1 MLWNLV
7 LLVTRF
13 TFTHLKHELLPFLR
27 SLLTDSYPL
36 IPDALTFRD
45 MYPRTQGDLP
55 MYQVE
60 KSEYRAGKETIVVTN
75 QGKRVSSASV
85 NFVRWMHDYAPR
97 TQLRPEQAAM
107 VEWYGKEVA

>member
-1 MLWNLV
+1 
-7 LLVTRF
+7 
-13 TFTHLKHELLPFLR
+13 
-27 SLLTDSYPL
+27 
-36 IPDALTFRD
+36 
-45 MYPRTQGDLP
+45 

-75 QGKRVSSASV
+75 QGRRVSSASV

-107 VEWYGKEVA
+107 VEWYGKDVA